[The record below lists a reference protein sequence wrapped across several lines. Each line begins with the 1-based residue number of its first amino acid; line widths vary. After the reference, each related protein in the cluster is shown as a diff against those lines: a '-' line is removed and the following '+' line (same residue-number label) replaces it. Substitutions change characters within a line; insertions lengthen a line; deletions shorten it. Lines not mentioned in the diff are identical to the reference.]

1 MNYPFPTVITQK
13 DGESLVNVHYG
24 VWSFDGAY
32 WKNGSTVMNLF
43 SNLDQQ
49 GVSVKQFKILKNQD
63 TSIEETFQKRTLQIT
78 GNTEYIE
85 TVQPADITID
95 ADGNYLVTIRAK
107 KAGAVKI
114 TASWPDQNRTKEVY
128 FTLSIT
134 DEFSIDT
141 NVYIEEDAGYY
152 YYE

>member
-1 MNYPFPTVITQK
+1 MQR
-13 DGESLVNVHYG
+13 
-24 VWSFDGAY
+24 
-32 WKNGSTVMNLF
+32 
-43 SNLDQQ
+43 
-49 GVSVKQFKILKNQD
+49 KNQD

-128 FTLSIT
+128 FTLLGTGENRQKVSSENRHFQSIKNNQ
-134 DEFSIDT
+134 S
-141 NVYIEEDAGYY
+141 
-152 YYE
+152 

>member
-1 MNYPFPTVITQK
+1 
-13 DGESLVNVHYG
+13 
-24 VWSFDGAY
+24 
-32 WKNGSTVMNLF
+32 MNLF

-95 ADGNYLVTIRAK
+95 ADGNYLVTICAK

-141 NVYIEEDAGYY
+141 NVYIEEDTGYY